1 MGVND
6 GKAAIFDLDGTLLDS
21 MGLWRQIDIDFFE
34 SRHIDLPEDY
44 GSAVALMSSDEVARY
59 TIERFH
65 LPDTIDELN
74 AEWDRMAVRAYAS
87 VSAKPHAKEYLA
99 ALKASG
105 TKLAVATALAPNL
118 RDSAMRHVGIANDF
132 DVVVSLCEAQSAD
145 KKNPA
150 VYLSAAHLLDVEP
163 EHCVVFE
170 DLLDAMLSA
179 KAAGMHVWAVE
190 DDFSNDDLL
199 AITMEADGV
208 IRDFK
213 DAPKIL

>member
-1 MGVND
+1 MRVND
-6 GKAAIFDLDGTLLDS
+6 GKAAIFDLDGTLIDS
-21 MGLWRQIDIDFFE
+21 MGLWHQIDIDFSE

-44 GSAVALMSSDEVARY
+44 GPAVASMSSDEVARY

-74 AEWDRMAVRAYAS
+74 AEWSRMAVRAYAS
-87 VSAKPHAKEYLA
+87 VGAKPHAKEYLA

-105 TKLAVATALAPNL
+105 AKLAVATALAPYL
-118 RDSAMRHVGIANDF
+118 RDSAMRHVGIVDDF
-132 DVVVSLCEAQSAD
+132 DVVVSLCEAQSTD
-145 KKNPA
+145 KKNPD

-163 EHCVVFE
+163 DHCVVFE

-179 KAAGMHVWAVE
+179 KAAGMHVWAME
-190 DDFSNDDLL
+190 DDFSKDDLP

-208 IRDFK
+208 IRDFA